1 MTEFHAAT
9 KQLLATTSRTL
20 PEFLNARLFFLLVRA
35 LAILPPKSPQEQRNR
50 IRNNLREPIGERR
63 MDRRTGKKVGAGRVF
78 RRVHKIAVH
87 REIMEGR
94 STPWKGKDR
103 LAGAD
108 AMRAAAAKVM
118 RQSVGS
124 VGYLKSVVVKAI
136 RLIPGNKGFTQF
148 GRQTKKAG
156 GISIKGNAALIA
168 LAKQY
173 GADASNVGAHKGAR
187 AFVTPARDGFSPTS
201 IADMAVNIAN
211 GQDGRVGAVYGEAFS
226 RAIADETTEMQQQLA
241 RHMQGVCNEHMVKPL

>member
-1 MTEFHAAT
+1 MTEFNAAM

-35 LAILPPKSPQEQRNR
+35 LAILPPKSPQEQRNK

-63 MDRRTGKKVGAGRVF
+63 MDRATGKKVGAGRVF

-173 GADASNVGAHKGAR
+173 GADASNVGTHKGAR
-187 AFVTPARDGFSPTS
+187 AYVTPARDGFSPS
-201 IADMAVNIAN
+201 AIADMAVNIAN
-211 GQDGRVGAVYGEAFS
+211 GQDGRVGAVYGEAFN
-226 RAIADETTEMQQQLA
+226 RAITDETTEMQRQLA
-241 RHMQGVCNEHMVKPL
+241 RHMQAIANEHMVKPI